1 LVDIHCHVVPGV
13 DDGALDR
20 AMSLAML
27 EEAKRQGITAI
38 ATTPHFVPGSDDDS
52 TLELHEAR
60 LASVASKSGVA
71 LMLSREV
78 RVNASLVSRTTFT
91 DLTYGGQGKYILLE
105 LPSSEVPTYVD
116 RLLFTLRLDGVTPI
130 IAHPERNMALL
141 HDPKKVIELVRGGAL
156 LQLTTSSISG
166 GLGPT
171 IQAFSESLLKNGLV
185 SFVASDAHNLTTR
198 PFTDWA
204 PALETMETIG
214 LTEAEVEEMTTTNP
228 QAVFDSREL
237 APLDLVPATEKAFLN
252 SASNKAVQAPAKRKR
267 FFFF

>member
-1 LVDIHCHVVPGV
+1 VVDIHCHIVPGV
-13 DDGALDR
+13 DDGAVDR

-38 ATTPHFVPGSDDDS
+38 ATTPHFVPGSDDQS
-52 TLELHEAR
+52 TLGLHQAR
-60 LASVASKSGVA
+60 LTSIGIASGIE

-78 RVNASLVSRTTFT
+78 RVNASLVSQSTFGE
-91 DLTYGGQGKYILLE
+91 LTYGGKGQYILLE
-105 LPSSEVPTYVD
+105 LPSNEVPTYLD
-116 RLLFTLRLDGVTPI
+116 RLLFTLRLDGVIPI

-141 HDPKKVIELVRGGAL
+141 HDPRKVIELLRAGAH

-171 IQAFSESLLKNGLV
+171 IEAFSASLLTNRLV
-185 SFVASDAHNLTTR
+185 SFVASDAHNLTSR

-204 PALETMETIG
+204 PAIETMHTIG
-214 LTEAEVEEMTTTNP
+214 LTEQEVAKMTTTNP
-228 QAVFDSREL
+228 QAVFDSIEL
-237 APLDLVPATEKAFLN
+237 SPLDLVPAVEKAFLN
-252 SASNKAVQAPAKRKR
+252 SASNKPGAAPTKRKR